1 MADLLELSSRIID
14 SGVPEDPQNRITQ
27 ELSEIA
33 DGVSVVESFS
43 HVITVA
49 TDDGLVAFDA
59 SGEGTGRAVVEALR
73 GWSTAPISH
82 LVYTHGHADH
92 VGGSPAFVADAEG
105 RGHQRPRVVAHENVP
120 VRFERYRT
128 TNDWNVL
135 INQRQFGWI
144 PRERGMGVGGGR
156 RFIPEDVAE
165 PDDTYADR
173 LDLDIGGLRIELHH
187 ARGETD
193 DHTWSWIPDRKI
205 ACVGDLFIWNFPNAG
220 NPQKVQRF
228 PEDWAAAL
236 RDIASHEPD
245 LMLPAHGLPV
255 AGAARIARV
264 LDEAASALEGIV
276 RDVLAMMNG
285 GASLD
290 EIIHAVAVD
299 EALLRLPYLR
309 PLYDEPEFVVRN
321 VWRRYG
327 GWWDTDPSHLK
338 PAPAGALATELAVL
352 AGGADRLATR
362 AREVADADD
371 LRLACHLI
379 ELASQAA
386 PDDAGVHEVRA
397 DIYERRRKRETS
409 LMTKGIFAAAVR
421 ESREQ
426 AGLEPV
432 SGKHDAGDSGLRP
445 GRA

>member
-14 SGVPEDPQNRITQ
+14 SGVAEDPQNRVTQ
-27 ELSEIA
+27 ELSEVA
-33 DGVSVVESFS
+33 DGVAVIESFS
-43 HVITVA
+43 HVISVA

-59 SGEGTGRAVVEALR
+59 SGQGTGRAVVESLR
-73 GWSTAPISH
+73 GWSTAPVSH

-92 VGGSPAFVADAEG
+92 VGGSPAFVADAAA
-105 RGHQRPRVVAHENVP
+105 RGHPGPRVVAHENVP
-120 VRFERYRT
+120 VRLDRYEL

-144 PRERGMGVGGGR
+144 PRDRGIAVGGGR
-156 RFIPEDVAE
+156 RFVPDDVAR

-173 LDLDIGGLRIELHH
+173 HDLDVGGLRIELHH
-187 ARGETD
+187 AKGETD

-236 RDIASHEPD
+236 RTIAGHGPE
-245 LMLPAHGLPV
+245 LMLPAHGLPI
-255 AGAARIARV
+255 AGKERIARV
-264 LDEAASALEGIV
+264 LGEAATALEGIV
-276 RDVLAMMNG
+276 RDVLAMMNA

-290 EIIHAVAVD
+290 DIVHTVRVD
-299 EALLRLPYLR
+299 DALLGLPYLR

-338 PAPAGALATELAVL
+338 PAPAAAVATELAML

-362 AREVADADD
+362 AREIADADD

-379 ELASQAA
+379 ELAAQAA
-386 PDDAGVHEVRA
+386 PEDPEVHAVRA
-397 DIYERRRKRETS
+397 DIYERRRQRESS

-426 AGLEPV
+426 AGMEPDPAR
-432 SGKHDAGDSGLRP
+432 HDTGDSGLRP
-445 GRA
+445 GRS